1 MLYKYSV
8 FYFSKK
14 LPRAPTYK
22 LLVEQQKV
30 LDIFD
35 CRTKHVA
42 DNRLVI
48 AEAKTR
54 DIIHQLEW
62 LFTGVER
69 RAALRTDGQRPRC
82 KEQQSQERRAHRVQ
96 FETTVQ
102 LKLLYPDII

>member
-1 MLYKYSV
+1 MLDKYSV

-14 LPRAPTYK
+14 LPRTPTYK
-22 LLVEQQKV
+22 LFVEQQKV

-42 DNRLVI
+42 GNRLVI

-54 DIIHQLEW
+54 DIIDQLER

-69 RAALRTDGQRPRC
+69 RAALRTDG
-82 KEQQSQERRAHRVQ
+82 
-96 FETTVQ
+96 
-102 LKLLYPDII
+102 